1 MNIEKNE
8 DVLLRVEK
16 LTVCYDG
23 EPVVQDIS
31 FQVKK
36 GEILGIVGES
46 GSGKSMVA
54 KAVMGLLGNRAEV
67 AGQVWY
73 KGENLTA
80 MPEKILRKYRGPEL
94 GMVFQDCKSALC
106 PMRTVGAQMYEAV
119 SEHER
124 VSRAEVENRAAVLM
138 KKIGLTDCARV
149 LGSYPFELSGG
160 MNQRVGICTAMLL
173 KPDLLL
179 ADEPTSA
186 LDVTVQKQVVEELLL
201 MKKEFHTAMLLI
213 THNIGVV
220 RKMADRILVLQ
231 NGKVMDY
238 GDTQKILENP
248 ESQYT
253 RQLMDS
259 VIRLKRRE
267 DQKL

>member
-1 MNIEKNE
+1 
-8 DVLLRVEK
+8 
-16 LTVCYDG
+16 
-23 EPVVQDIS
+23 
-31 FQVKK
+31 
-36 GEILGIVGES
+36 
-46 GSGKSMVA
+46 
-54 KAVMGLLGNRAEV
+54 
-67 AGQVWY
+67 
-73 KGENLTA
+73 
-80 MPEKILRKYRGPEL
+80 
-94 GMVFQDCKSALC
+94 
-106 PMRTVGAQMYEAV
+106 MYEAV
-119 SEHER
+119 SEHEK
-124 VSRAEVENRAAVLM
+124 VSRAEVERRAAVLM
-138 KKIGLTDCARV
+138 KKIGLTDCERV
-149 LGSYPFELSGG
+149 LESYPFELSGG
-160 MNQRVGICTAMLL
+160 MNQRVGICAAMLL

-220 RKMADRILVLQ
+220 KKMADRILVLQ
-231 NGKVMDY
+231 NGKIMDY
-238 GDTQKILENP
+238 GDTWKIMENP

>member
-1 MNIEKNE
+1 
-8 DVLLRVEK
+8 
-16 LTVCYDG
+16 
-23 EPVVQDIS
+23 
-31 FQVKK
+31 
-36 GEILGIVGES
+36 
-46 GSGKSMVA
+46 
-54 KAVMGLLGNRAEV
+54 
-67 AGQVWY
+67 
-73 KGENLTA
+73 
-80 MPEKILRKYRGPEL
+80 
-94 GMVFQDCKSALC
+94 
-106 PMRTVGAQMYEAV
+106 MRTVGAQMYEAV
-119 SEHER
+119 SEHEK

-267 DQKL
+267 NQKL